1 MNIAV
6 IADAFL
12 VISWAFV
19 ALFQFSLALG
29 APMGEYAWGG
39 RHSGKLPAAWRFA
52 SLFAAG
58 LGLAISGHYASMIGW
73 LPSLLDAHGRAYVLW
88 GLTAFTALTVVGNLV
103 SKSQAERKLFLPV
116 SASMLVANLMILV
129 FYRLS

>member
-6 IADAFL
+6 IADAYL
-12 VISWAFV
+12 VITWALLS
-19 ALFQFSLALG
+19 LFQLALALG

-39 RHSGKLPAAWRFA
+39 RNAGRLPLVWRLA
-52 SLFAAG
+52 SLAAAG
-58 LGLAISGHYASMIGW
+58 FSLAVSGHYASMIGW

-88 GLTAFTALTVVGNLV
+88 GLTALTALSLLGNLT
-103 SKSQAERKLFLPV
+103 SKSAAERKLFVPV
-116 SASMLVANLMILV
+116 SASMLVANLLILV